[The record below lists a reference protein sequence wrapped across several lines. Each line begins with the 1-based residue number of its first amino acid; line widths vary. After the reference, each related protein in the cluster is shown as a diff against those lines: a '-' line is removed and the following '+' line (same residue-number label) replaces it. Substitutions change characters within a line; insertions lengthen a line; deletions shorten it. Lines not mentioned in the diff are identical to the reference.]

1 MQQALA
7 AQQQQ
12 QQQQQQ
18 QLLSSVQHTPFQ
30 TPGIP
35 MVLPPV
41 SE

>member
-12 QQQQQQ
+12 QQQ
-18 QLLSSVQHTPFQ
+18 LLSVQHTPFQ
-30 TPGIP
+30 TPGNP
-35 MVLPPV
+35 LVLPPV